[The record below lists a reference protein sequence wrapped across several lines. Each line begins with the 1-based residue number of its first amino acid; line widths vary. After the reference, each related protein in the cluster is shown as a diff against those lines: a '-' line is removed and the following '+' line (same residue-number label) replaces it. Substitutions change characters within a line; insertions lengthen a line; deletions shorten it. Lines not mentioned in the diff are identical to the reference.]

1 MKCFKEL
8 NLLKTIRLLFILCL
22 LVPVAGCARQ
32 GSTLRGPKNVS
43 PTVVAEPQ
51 FDETDLE
58 CSYFYF
64 LWGRYAELTGRFNE
78 ALEAYEKAL
87 ICDPSAD
94 YVARKI
100 PVLLLRLDRDQEA
113 RDQLQKYVQEHP
125 DASGA
130 RMLLAKIL
138 IKRQD
143 YDAAVEQYRII
154 HRQHPDETRSLLLLA
169 ELYLARGQYDS
180 ARKVLL
186 QVLVLADD
194 TYPAHVLLARIYAQ
208 EKEVGD
214 AVRHYKKALAINWSS
229 ELELETGDLYLQNK
243 KYAEAEALFKKILA
257 REENNEEA
265 GLALVQV
272 YLLQKNEAAAL
283 DELKRLKKQSD
294 NPGRIELAIA
304 RVYAQ
309 NKQYGKAADILQDLV
324 KRKDLPQTRYL
335 LGIIYFQLKEYEKA
349 LTQLQHISR
358 DAEEYEDSVFLQIRL
373 LRLLKRPEDAVRV
386 LEKALAGR
394 EVRNLDLY
402 ILLATLYQ
410 VQGNEVLGEGVY
422 ERALALHPANGELL
436 YEYGL
441 FLEQAGKQ
449 EQAVAMMQKV
459 LALEPENAAALNYIG
474 YTWADKGENLDQA
487 LKYIK
492 RAVELK
498 PDNGYIRDSLGWV
511 YFQLGHLDKARQEL
525 EKAVTLS
532 SGDPAIQEHLG
543 DVYLEAGKPHKA
555 LQVYRRALD
564 GYTKEQEKTEIREK
578 IRAVEE
584 QISR

>member
-1 MKCFKEL
+1 M
-8 NLLKTIRLLFILCL
+8 KTIRFLFILCL
-22 LVPVAGCARQ
+22 LFLAAGCARQ
-32 GSTLRGPKNVS
+32 GGTFNGQQNVP

-51 FDETDLE
+51 VEETDLE

-64 LWGRYAELTGRFNE
+64 LWGRYAELTGRYNE

-94 YVARKI
+94 YISQKL
-100 PVLLLRLDRDQEA
+100 PVLLLRLDRDLEA
-113 RDQLQKYVQEHP
+113 GDQLQKYLKTHP
-125 DASGA
+125 SATGA

-138 IKRQD
+138 IRQQD
-143 YDAAVEQYRII
+143 YDAAVEYRTI
-154 HRQHPDETRSLLLLA
+154 HRQHPDETQSLLLLS

-208 EKEVGD
+208 EKEVGN
-214 AVRHYKKALAINWSS
+214 AVRHYKEALAINWSS
-229 ELELETGDLYLQNK
+229 ELELEAGELYLQNK
-243 KYAEAEALFKKILA
+243 DYTEAEALFKKILA
-257 REENNEEA
+257 RENNNEEA

-272 YLLQKNEAAAL
+272 YLLQKKEAAAL
-283 DELKRLKKQSD
+283 GELKRLKKQSE

-309 NKQYGKAADILQDLV
+309 NKQYAKAADILQDLLT
-324 KRKDLPQTRYL
+324 REDRPQTRYL
-335 LGIIYFQLKEYEKA
+335 LSIIYFQLKEYEKA
-349 LTQLQHISR
+349 LTQLQQISR
-358 DAEEYEDSVFLQIRL
+358 DAEAYEDSVFLQIRL

-386 LEKALAGR
+386 LEEALANR
-394 EVRNLDLY
+394 DVSNLDLY

-410 VQGNEVLGEGVY
+410 VQGNDELGEEVY
-422 ERALALHPANGELL
+422 DRALALHPDNAELL

-449 EQAVAMMQKV
+449 DQAIAMMQKV
-459 LALEPENAAALNYIG
+459 LALEPDNAAALNYIG
-474 YTWADKGENLDQA
+474 YTWADLGENLDQA
-487 LKYIK
+487 LDYIK

-498 PDNGYIRDSLGWV
+498 PENGYIRDSLGWV
-511 YFQLGHLDKARQEL
+511 HFQLGHLDKAQKEL
-525 EKAVTLS
+525 EKAVILS
-532 SGDPAIQEHLG
+532 SDDPAIQEHLG
-543 DVYLEAGKPHKA
+543 DVYLEAGKPLKA

-564 GYTKEQEKTEIREK
+564 NYTEEQEKAGIREK

-584 QISR
+584 QISN

>member
-1 MKCFKEL
+1 
-8 NLLKTIRLLFILCL
+8 LKTIRLVFILCL
-22 LVPVAGCARQ
+22 LFLVSGCARQ
-32 GSTLRGPKNVS
+32 GGTSNNQQNVS
-43 PTVVAEPQ
+43 PSVVAEPQ
-51 FDETDLE
+51 VEETDLE

-64 LWGRYAELTGRFNE
+64 LWGRYAELTGRYNE

-94 YVARKI
+94 YISRKL

-113 RDQLQKYVQEHP
+113 GDQLQKYLKTHP
-125 DASGA
+125 SATGA

-138 IKRQD
+138 IRQQD
-143 YDAAVEQYRII
+143 YDAAVEQYRTI
-154 HRQHPDETRSLLLLA
+154 HRQHPDETQSLLLLS

-208 EKEVGD
+208 EKEVGN
-214 AVRHYKKALAINWSS
+214 AVRHYKEALAINWSS
-229 ELELETGDLYLQNK
+229 ELEQEAGELYLQNK
-243 KYAEAEALFKKILA
+243 DYAEAEALFKKILA
-257 REENNEEA
+257 RENNNEEA

-272 YLLQKNEAAAL
+272 YLLQKKEAAAL
-283 DELKRLKKQSD
+283 GELKRLKKQSD
-294 NPGRIELAIA
+294 KPGRIELAIA

-309 NKQYGKAADILQDLV
+309 NKQYAKAADILQDLLT
-324 KRKDLPQTRYL
+324 REDRPQTRYL
-335 LGIIYFQLKEYEKA
+335 LSIIYFQLKEYEKA
-349 LTQLQHISR
+349 LTQLQQISR
-358 DAEEYEDSVFLQIRL
+358 DAETYEDSVFLQIRL

-386 LEKALAGR
+386 LEEALANRDVG
-394 EVRNLDLY
+394 NLDLY

-410 VQGNEVLGEGVY
+410 VQGNNQLGEEVY
-422 ERALALHPANGELL
+422 DRALALHPDNAELL

-449 EQAVAMMQKV
+449 DQAIAMMQKV
-459 LALEPENAAALNYIG
+459 LALEPENSAALNYIG

-487 LKYIK
+487 LEYIK

-498 PDNGYIRDSLGWV
+498 PENGYIRDSLGWV
-511 YFQLGHLDKARQEL
+511 HFQLGHLDKAQKEL
-525 EKAVTLS
+525 EKAVILS
-532 SGDPAIQEHLG
+532 SEDPAIQEHLG
-543 DVYLEAGKPHKA
+543 DVYLEAGKPRKA
-555 LQVYRRALD
+555 LQVYLRALD
-564 GYTKEQEKTEIREK
+564 NYTEEQEKVAVREK

-584 QISR
+584 QISN